1 MSNRR
6 LAAVLAVVL
15 ATASIV
21 PRAMAAPDD
30 KFQKAKAEAMT
41 ALVDQRG
48 PFGGLDTMAARTRDW
63 SVNAFYAAWAG
74 SGTSRTPYWIV
85 RRVTGSSLR
94 GPAVQWADSRSCP
107 AVRTLIEDLQ
117 ALRAPLPDIP
127 GVGPPRELV
136 LTADGES
143 HDLWL
148 NWAIYP
154 NDARGDLRMSGNVGS
169 PVGDWWQAALPTL
182 KACWSG
188 AAPG

>member
-1 MSNRR
+1 MGDLRPV
-6 LAAVLAVVL
+6 AVLAVVL
-15 ATASIV
+15 AATLNV
-21 PRAMAAPDD
+21 PHAMAAPDD
-30 KFQKAKAEAMT
+30 AFRKAKAEAMDT
-41 ALVDQRG
+41 VLDQRR
-48 PFGGLDTMAARTRDW
+48 PFGGLDTMAARTRNW
-63 SVNAFYAAWAG
+63 SVNTFYVAWTG
-74 SGTSRTPYWIV
+74 SGTPRTPYWIV
-85 RRVTGSSLR
+85 RRAMGSSLK

-107 AVRTLIEDLQ
+107 AVRTMIEDLQ

-127 GVGPPRELV
+127 GVGPPREMV

-182 KACWSG
+182 KTCWSG
-188 AAPG
+188 TAPG